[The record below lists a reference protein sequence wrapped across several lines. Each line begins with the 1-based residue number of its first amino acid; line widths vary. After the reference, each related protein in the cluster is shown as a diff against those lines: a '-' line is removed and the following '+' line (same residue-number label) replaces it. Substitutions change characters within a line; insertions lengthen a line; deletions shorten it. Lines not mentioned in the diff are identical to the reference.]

1 MLFRSRH
8 DPLSFSG
15 EREGTALAVVFLLA
29 ALMLLGGTTFVGH
42 DWNTGSMSNQLLFES
57 RRGRVWTAKALAVGL
72 AALVVSTAVIS
83 LYWLGVWAVI
93 EHRGQEIADHAVRDA
108 FASGLRGAGFATAA
122 ALGGYALTML
132 FRSTVA
138 TIGILF
144 AVVAAGGLVL
154 ATIGIGPV
162 WEPTTNLMAIIDG
175 EVTYYVNVPPTCG
188 GNMLAQGGACDPERT
203 LSLQHGVGY
212 YGVALAL
219 VAGASVVSFRRRDV
233 P

>member
-1 MLFRSRH
+1 
-8 DPLSFSG
+8 
-15 EREGTALAVVFLLA
+15 
-29 ALMLLGGTTFVGH
+29 
-42 DWNTGSMSNQLLFES
+42 MSARRRTISHAKRAGS
-57 RRGRVWTAKALAVGL
+57 RRSSSSGVDRAVYDATLAEARSICEAEHAK
-72 AALVVSTAVIS
+72 
-83 LYWLGVWAVI
+83 
-93 EHRGQEIADHAVRDA
+93 
-108 FASGLRGAGFATAA
+108 
-122 ALGGYALTML
+122 
-132 FRSTVA
+132 
-138 TIGILF
+138 
-144 AVVAAGGLVL
+144 VVAAGGLVL